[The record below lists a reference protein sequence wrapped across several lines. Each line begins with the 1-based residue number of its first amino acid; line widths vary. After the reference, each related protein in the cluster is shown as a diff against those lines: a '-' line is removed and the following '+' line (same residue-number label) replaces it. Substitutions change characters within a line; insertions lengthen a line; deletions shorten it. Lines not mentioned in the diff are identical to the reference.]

1 MCFFK
6 LLSWGILRESVLEF
20 SLFQLFLI
28 PLSRTFP
35 FFLAFH
41 SQTLN
46 SSSVNVVLMISSA
59 RQRPKNVRF
68 RKGNLILARVLMSRF
83 LPESNVESSASL
95 FLQGDNATFPAHL
108 GNRAAMWI
116 VQIVCCYHSN
126 NLSHGTVCLKQKFIV
141 HRRHIGFLGWQ
152 QGWHMRERHVITQF
166 HKKNTGLKWRVCG
179 IFVNY
184 LWIEFFF
191 FMQKTKSEQNTTR

>member
-1 MCFFK
+1 M
-6 LLSWGILRESVLEF
+6 VL
-20 SLFQLFLI
+20 I
-28 PLSRTFP
+28 
-35 FFLAFH
+35 
-41 SQTLN
+41 
-46 SSSVNVVLMISSA
+46 ISTA
-59 RQRPKNVRF
+59 RQRQKTF
-68 RKGNLILARVLMSRF
+68 LLGKGTWYWPQFWCLVFSQNQMQSQ
-83 LPESNVESSASL
+83 SASL

-126 NLSHGTVCLKQKFIV
+126 KLSHGTVCLKQKFIV
-141 HRRHIGFLGWQ
+141 HRRHIGILGWQ
-152 QGWHMRERHVITQF
+152 QDWHMRERHVITQF
-166 HKKNTGLKWRVCG
+166 RKKNKGGKWRVCG